1 MTRPNLMRDKPQ
13 PVKYTA
19 KLSDNTTQ
27 SAASRSANGLS
38 SRNSSEKNLTD
49 LDKTSSDALLNCSAD
64 YSDSGIDSM
73 TNNSPEVM
81 KQHSD
86 AITTTT
92 DTATAASSKMIASS
106 IPSPV
111 KPRIQINL
119 KGLNGIPTPTP
130 SSTARNLSNIPLPDT
145 SPPANKGI
153 SSLECAEAVVLLDE
167 DIPLPETSPPVSKPN
182 TNSSVITEEESAL
195 YTPTPSKSV
204 STTLLPENGQQLSKS
219 ASEIL
224 RELDIFEI
232 RPEVPVITAYP
243 IAIKKE
249 GRKVYDSR
257 DRDEIR
263 KGWQKEKSGDYEI
276 DLSGDVELNYEGDV
290 DRDDEVI
297 VLTPPTR
304 SPESVVVLTSDS
316 EDERKNKM
324 RKTQKSRKS
333 SGAHSHRTYRV
344 PDSDSEGSK
353 SRSRSTSRNR
363 KRRDNNRK
371 RSESRRSRSR
381 NRHNS
386 PHRRKRSGS
395 RTRRRS
401 RSNSRTRRMRRSRSR
416 SARRKSRSPHRRR
429 SKSPRKGKSSKRNNR
444 SSQSPKRNKSPKRNS
459 RLSITPPRRARSPNV
474 SERVRLSS
482 PNRVAVGAA
491 PRRRTP
497 VKERLGPLR
506 VSRAVSREHRGDT
519 RSPVRSRNRQSTS
532 PVRKQNGQRG
542 SRSPQRQRRGSRR
555 RSRTPSLTASV
566 DRGRRSDSRSS
577 RTRTNGNLS
586 STRGDS
592 HSPHSR
598 PKIPSSQTLA
608 AELERN
614 YKRKLNEGLS
624 PEQSV
629 SPPAEEI
636 EENGA
641 VKSKTKK
648 KGKSDATSSKKK
660 KRKKT
665 KTTDESGKLPLI
677 LMFMLNV

>member
-1 MTRPNLMRDKPQ
+1 MRDKSQ

-27 SAASRSANGLS
+27 PAASRSANGLS

-49 LDKTSSDALLNCSAD
+49 YDKTSSDALLNCSAE

-86 AITTTT
+86 TITTTT
-92 DTATAASSKMIASS
+92 DTTTAATGSKMIPSS

-119 KGLNGIPTPTP
+119 KGLNGTPTCT
-130 SSTARNLSNIPLPDT
+130 STARNLSNIPLPDT

-153 SSLECAEAVVLLDE
+153 SSLECAGAVVLLDE
-167 DIPLPETSPPVSKPN
+167 DIPLPETSPPVNKPN

-204 STTLLPENGQQLSKS
+204 STTLLPENGQLLSKS

-290 DRDDEVI
+290 DGDDEVI

-353 SRSRSTSRNR
+353 SR
-363 KRRDNNRK
+363 
-371 RSESRRSRSR
+371 
-381 NRHNS
+381 
-386 PHRRKRSGS
+386 
-395 RTRRRS
+395 
-401 RSNSRTRRMRRSRSR
+401 
-416 SARRKSRSPHRRR
+416 
-429 SKSPRKGKSSKRNNR
+429 
-444 SSQSPKRNKSPKRNS
+444 
-459 RLSITPPRRARSPNV
+459 
-474 SERVRLSS
+474 
-482 PNRVAVGAA
+482 
-491 PRRRTP
+491 
-497 VKERLGPLR
+497 
-506 VSRAVSREHRGDT
+506 
-519 RSPVRSRNRQSTS
+519 
-532 PVRKQNGQRG
+532 
-542 SRSPQRQRRGSRR
+542 
-555 RSRTPSLTASV
+555 
-566 DRGRRSDSRSS
+566 
-577 RTRTNGNLS
+577 
-586 STRGDS
+586 
-592 HSPHSR
+592 
-598 PKIPSSQTLA
+598 
-608 AELERN
+608 
-614 YKRKLNEGLS
+614 
-624 PEQSV
+624 
-629 SPPAEEI
+629 
-636 EENGA
+636 
-641 VKSKTKK
+641 
-648 KGKSDATSSKKK
+648 
-660 KRKKT
+660 
-665 KTTDESGKLPLI
+665 
-677 LMFMLNV
+677 